1 MTDAIVRQCAMSAL
15 FDACSQCRKADKTGV
30 VAQGNSEFGFARR
43 LSRWAA
49 DAGDLEEC
57 ARLALVTDIG
67 GQRQYRFQ
75 QANVADGE
83 LRRVDAN
90 RHAACAGVTI
100 VAGQRALTS
109 LVELARGVQ
118 GKRVRRDDEP

>member
-1 MTDAIVRQCAMSAL
+1 MATSADTRLQVKAKQGNDRCNRPAVRDERVVRCG
-15 FDACSQCRKADKTGV
+15 SQCRKADKTGV

-67 GQRQYRFQ
+67 GQRQYRFK
-75 QANVADGE
+75 QAHVADRE

-90 RHAACAGVTI
+90 R
-100 VAGQRALTS
+100 
-109 LVELARGVQ
+109 
-118 GKRVRRDDEP
+118 